1 MKVTANGLLKKWC
14 VRSKND
20 YPFFYKYPVY
30 KLKIETVEICNRRIL
45 VTGAME
51 LIANKDYEL

>member
-14 VRSKND
+14 VRSEND
-20 YPFFYKYPVY
+20 YPVALFHKYPVY

-45 VTGAME
+45 VTGT
-51 LIANKDYEL
+51 NC